1 LGGIGLRKVYYT
13 EEFRSQLTQLKKY
26 LKTEFDKDVAH
37 KVESDIKAVIDEL
50 KIMPEIGI
58 SIGERFG
65 IDTHYLCFYV
75 RHHYICYDYND
86 ENVYILGMIHEKQK
100 AITLLKRLLK

>member
-1 LGGIGLRKVYYT
+1 MRKVCYT
-13 EEFRSQLTQLKKY
+13 VDFRSQLTKLKNY

-37 KVESDIKAVIDEL
+37 TVERDIKEVIDGL
-50 KIMPEIGI
+50 KIMPEMGI

-65 IDTHYLCFYV
+65 IDTHYLCIYV
-75 RHHYICYDYND
+75 RQHYICYDYDD

-100 AITLLKRLLK
+100 AITMLKRLLK